1 MGATVVAFWVAVAT
15 VVYVYAGYPCLILA
29 LGRLRRWPVRKR
41 SHLPHVSFIISAYNE
56 EAAIGAKLENT
67 LALDYP
73 ADRLEVIVVSDGS
86 TDRTEEIVRSF
97 GKRVKLLSLT
107 GRNGKTMAQNR
118 AVEQATGEV
127 LVFSDATTVYQ
138 PVAVRVL
145 MENYADPKV
154 GAVGARAFMGTER
167 QASIVKGRSIY
178 VDYEHFLRRY
188 ESMFHSTLGL
198 GGCAY
203 SLRRRLYTPLPADVI
218 SDFVEAVKVLEKGYR
233 VVLEEEAI
241 VYEPSESYSIAEEL
255 QRRTRIIVRGLR
267 GWYYMRE
274 FFHPLRHP
282 WFCFQMLSHR
292 LLRWAAPL
300 FLIAAFAINAALLG
314 HPVFRL
320 LFAAQAALYLLA
332 ALAYLLEK
340 RNVRLPGL
348 FIPLY
353 FFVVNLAPLLAVRA
367 LLQGEKKVTW
377 ETERT

>member
-1 MGATVVAFWVAVAT
+1 M
-15 VVYVYAGYPCLILA
+15 
-29 LGRLRRWPVRKR
+29 RKQAY
-41 SHLPHVSFIISAYNE
+41 LPPVSFIISAYNE

-97 GKRVKLLSLT
+97 GARVKLVSLS

-118 AVEQATGEV
+118 AVEQATGEI
-127 LVFSDATTVYQ
+127 LVFSDATTVYE
-138 PVAVRVL
+138 PAALRVL
-145 MENYADPKV
+145 MANYADPH
-154 GAVGARAFMGTER
+154 GGGGGGARLHGHRAAGER
-167 QASIVKGRSIY
+167 REECRSIY

-188 ESMFHSTLGL
+188 ESMFCSTLGL
-198 GGCAY
+198 GGCAC
-203 SLRRRLYTPLPADVI
+203 SLRRSLYTPLPADVI
-218 SDFVEAVKVLEKGYR
+218 SDFVEAVTVLERGYR
-233 VVLEEEAI
+233 VVLDEEAI

-267 GWYYMRE
+267 GWYYMRG

-300 FLIAAFAINAALLG
+300 FLIAVFVTNAALLA

-320 LFAAQAALYLLA
+320 LFVAQAALYLPAVLA
-332 ALAYLLEK
+332 FLLEK

-348 FIPLY
+348 FVPLY
-353 FFVVNLAPLLAVRA
+353 FFVVNLAPLLAIRA

-377 ETERT
+377 ETGRT